1 MKVSLTDEERTM
13 CAYALENRIEF
24 LFYELHMN
32 PMCDS
37 IQVSIIA
44 LDSLGYEEKAEEYR
58 AMLPEWQDIYDRDA
72 WEEEEEE

>member
-72 WEEEEEE
+72 WEEEEE

>member
-44 LDSLGYEEKAEEYR
+44 LDSLGYKEKAEEYR

-72 WEEEEEE
+72 WEEEEE

>member
-72 WEEEEEE
+72 WEEEE